1 MIIRDAV
8 HGDIEF
14 NEDEV
19 SVIDTP
25 EVQRLRGIKQLG
37 ASSFVYPSATHTR
50 FEHSLGTVCCTQKI
64 LNSLSSKYEID
75 PRLKKI
81 IRISA
86 LLHDITHIPFGHT
99 FEDERKLMPRHDK
112 GNRFQLLTN
121 DTPLDKALSILKIKE
136 EVSAIVENKNH
147 PQIPKWAKQIVSSTI
162 DADLLDYLKRDNY
175 FTGLSQNYD
184 ERIFLSF
191 MIKDD
196 ELGMNMV
203 KKGLDRQDALTEV
216 MNLLR
221 LRYFLTERV
230 YHHHTKIIVGSMISK
245 ALEFALAK
253 GISEKDLIYQSDG
266 SFLKF
271 IANTNQASEALINS
285 VNNRN
290 LFKRSF
296 ILTYQNAPAGVPER
310 LIEQFS
316 SSISSRNQAEQKIAE
331 LAGISPTQVILYCS
345 SLPTNKESAVK
356 VQSIAGWHPFNQIG
370 TLKTYQEIAVLDTK
384 FKNLWK
390 LYVLAPKEHQV
401 KVAKAAADYFQLPNE
416 IKFSEK

>member
-14 NEDEV
+14 SEDEV
-19 SVIDTP
+19 SIMDTP

-50 FEHSLGTVCCTQKI
+50 FEHSLGTVFCTQKI
-64 LNSLSSKYEID
+64 LNSLSAKYELD
-75 PRLKKI
+75 PKLKKI

-112 GNRFQLLTN
+112 GNRFHLLTN
-121 DTPLDKALSILKIKE
+121 NTRLGEALSALKIKE
-136 EVSAIVENKNH
+136 EVKAIVENKDH
-147 PQIPKWAKQIVSSTI
+147 PNIPLWAKQIVSSTI

-184 ERIFLSF
+184 ERIFLSY
-191 MIKDD
+191 MIKDE

-230 YHHHTKIIVGSMISK
+230 YYHHTKVIVGSMISK
-245 ALEFALAK
+245 ALEFTLAK
-253 GISEKDLIYQSDG
+253 GLAEEELIYQSDG
-266 SFLKF
+266 SFLSL
-271 IANTNQASEALINS
+271 IANKTPESGKLINA
-285 VNNRN
+285 VNSRN
-290 LFKRSF
+290 LFKRAY
-296 ILTYQNAPAGVPER
+296 IITYQNAPSGIPER

-316 SSISSRNQAEQKIAE
+316 SSIANRNAAEKIIAE
-331 LAGISPTQVILYCS
+331 LAGISPDAVILYCS
-345 SLPTNKESAVK
+345 SLPSNKEAAVK
-356 VQSIAGWHPFNQIG
+356 VQSVSGWHPFNQVG

-390 LYVLAPKEHQV
+390 LYILTPKEHV
-401 KVAKAAADYFQLPNE
+401 SKVSKIAADYFQLPNE
-416 IKFSEK
+416 INV

>member
-1 MIIRDAV
+1 MILRDAV

-14 NEDEV
+14 TKEEV
-19 SVIDTP
+19 AIMDTP

-37 ASSFVYPSATHTR
+37 ASSFIYPSATHTR
-50 FEHSLGTVCCTQKI
+50 FEHSLGTVFCAQKI
-64 LNSLSSKYEID
+64 LSVLNSKYEID
-75 PRLKKI
+75 PNLIKI

-121 DTPLDKALSILKIKE
+121 NTQLGTVLSSLKIKDG
-136 EVSAIVENKNH
+136 VSSIIENKNH

-184 ERIFLSF
+184 ERIFHSF

-203 KKGLDRQDALTEV
+203 KKGLDRQDALTEI

-230 YHHHTKIIVGSMISK
+230 YYHHTKVIVGSMISK
-245 ALEFALAK
+245 ALEFALSN
-253 GISEKDLIYQSDG
+253 GISETDLMAQSDG
-266 SFLKF
+266 SFL
-271 IANTNQASEALINS
+271 ALIASNNPAS
-285 VNNRN
+285 SQLINAVTNRN
-290 LFKRSF
+290 LFKRSY
-296 ILTYQNAPAGVPER
+296 ILTYENAPSGVPET
-310 LIEQFS
+310 LIEQFAG
-316 SSISSRNQAEQKIAE
+316 SISNRNHAELKIAE
-331 LAGISPTQVILYCS
+331 MAGVSPSQVILYCS
-345 SLPTNKESAVK
+345 SLPANKEASVK

-370 TLKTYQEIAVLDTK
+370 TLKTYQEIAVLNSK

-390 LYVLAPKEHQV
+390 LYILTSNEHLA
-401 KVAKAAADYFQLPNE
+401 KVAKAATNYFQLPNE
-416 IKFSEK
+416 ISEK